1 MEKNVQCVIL
11 ELMNMVFVLADQV
24 EIKSFFSFKEK

>member
-11 ELMNMVFVLADQV
+11 ELMNMVFVHVDQV
-24 EIKSFFSFKEK
+24 EIKL

>member
-11 ELMNMVFVLADQV
+11 ELMNMGFVLVDQV